1 MKLHAVILVCVFIAL
16 SASLCFAEDYQW
28 NNSGGGIFG
37 DPNNWIPMGVPGY
50 SEGDIAR
57 FLLPGAYTVTF
68 DATYYNSAMRID
80 GSDVTFD
87 LAGNPENHRYFLY
100 MLGDNS
106 VVIGESGQ
114 GSLMINNGE
123 VVSCQMTVGL
133 YGDSVGSLA
142 LSGPDARY
150 TAFFDENW
158 QGAIFGHFGDATVA
172 ITDNARLMHGHG
184 TSAYDSESHA
194 VIEVNDIDSEWYV
207 DGQFE
212 MSVYGNTLVDIRNG
226 GMIRIGKLMMAL
238 ESGSSAQI
246 NITGQDHE
254 SELQLHA
261 NWENSLTI
269 GKNGH
274 AGIRVDGSKLWNQG
288 SMTLAEN
295 QGGSGL
301 LDIHEGSWVDCLGS
315 VAVGGTLDNPGG
327 LGQIKII
334 DDDRTGGPG
343 AEFTPTSAQ
352 GQSLVV
358 WPLGIITMDGGVIEM
373 ENADSTANPFV
384 LRGGTLEGSGMIW
397 ADVKNYGGLVAPKD
411 DQDQKTLEIG
421 HNYTQDSSGTLKIT
435 IGGPDIGS
443 QYSTLQVNNPARG
456 QVLLDGIL
464 EVEFENGYVPNYD
477 DQFIIITATSVSGA
491 FINAPTRYVCEKGS
505 FEVYYNPD
513 SVVLIHFTPEP
524 SCPKHPMADINK
536 DCTVDLADFAIFA
549 SEWLECNL
557 VPDYYCWGGP
567 ITL

>member
-1 MKLHAVILVCVFIAL
+1 MNFGKVVLVCSFFAL
-16 SASLCFAEDYQW
+16 LACSCLAEDYQW
-28 NNSGGGIFG
+28 TNSGGGIFG
-37 DPNNWIPMGVPGY
+37 DPNNWTPEGLPGQ
-50 SEGDIAR
+50 SEGDVAR
-57 FLLPGAYTVTF
+57 FLLPAAYTVTF

-87 LAGNPENHRYFLY
+87 LAGDPENHRYFLY
-100 MLGDNS
+100 LLGDNA

-150 TAFFDENW
+150 TAFFDETW

-172 ITDNARLMHGHG
+172 VTDNAYLMHGHG
-184 TSAYDSESHA
+184 TSAYDAQSHA
-194 VIEVNDIDSEWYV
+194 VIEVNDINSEWYV

-212 MSVYGNTLVDIRNG
+212 MSVYGSTLVDIRNG
-226 GMIRIGKLMMAL
+226 GLVNIGKLIMAM

-261 NWENSLTI
+261 NWENSMTI
-269 GKNGH
+269 GGGGQ
-274 AGIRVDGSKLWNQG
+274 ATIYTAGSKIWNQG
-288 SMTLAEN
+288 TMTIAEN
-295 QGGSGL
+295 PGSSGL
-301 LDIHEGSWVDCLGS
+301 LEIHEGSWVDCLGS

-327 LGQIKII
+327 SGQIKII

-343 AEFTPTSAQ
+343 VEFTPTSAED
-352 GQSLVV
+352 QSVVV
-358 WPLGIITMDGGVIEM
+358 WPLGTITMDGGVIEM
-373 ENADSTANPFV
+373 EYAELANPII
-384 LRGGTLEGSGMIW
+384 LQGGTLEGSGMIW
-397 ADVKNYGGLVAPKD
+397 AHVVNLGGIVAPKD

-421 HNYTQDSSGTLKIT
+421 YDYTQDSTGTLKIT
-435 IGGPDIGS
+435 IGGTDIS
-443 QYSTLQVNNPARG
+443 SRYSTLQVNNPEWG
-456 QVLLDGIL
+456 QVSLDGML
-464 EVEFENGYVPNYD
+464 NVELENGYVPEHD
-477 DQFIIITATSVSGA
+477 DQFIIITATNVIGTFS
-491 FINAPTRYVCEKGS
+491 NAPIRYVFENGS
-505 FEVYYNPD
+505 FDVFYNTD
-513 SVVLIHFTPEP
+513 SVILTHFSSELA
-524 SCPKHPMADINK
+524 CPKYPMADINK

-557 VPDYYCWGGP
+557 VPDYYCFGGP
-567 ITL
+567 VLL